1 MMKIFLSHQQTDS
14 LAAIEVKNHLKLK
27 HNIDCYL
34 DLIDPKIKDGEDIAA
49 HVREQLGK
57 CTQLLA
63 IVSEATK
70 SSWWVPWEIGVA
82 TEKDY
87 PLATFGRNVL
97 LPEYLMKWPYLRNL
111 PDLDTYA
118 EVSKDAARLVTTAA
132 ADSISSGSFT
142 FRRNATKQFYQNLRR
157 RLGQ

>member
-1 MMKIFLSHQQTDS
+1 MKIFLSHQQSDS
-14 LAAIEVKNHLKLK
+14 TAAIEVKSHLKLK

-49 HVREQLGK
+49 HVKEQLGQ

-70 SSWWVPWEIGVA
+70 LSWWVPWEIGIA

-87 PLATFGRNVL
+87 PLATFGRNVS
-97 LPEYLMKWPYLRNL
+97 LPEYLMKWPYLKNL
-111 PDLDTYA
+111 TDLDTYA
-118 EVSKDAARLVTTAA
+118 EVSKEAARRVTTATF
-132 ADSISSGSFT
+132 DSISSESFT
-142 FRRNATKQFYQNLRR
+142 YRRDATKHFYQSLRR

>member
-1 MMKIFLSHQQTDS
+1 MKIFLSHQKLDS
-14 LAAIEVKNHLKLK
+14 TIAVEVKSHLKSR

-49 HVREQLGK
+49 HVKEELGQ

-63 IVSEATK
+63 IVTEATK
-70 SSWWVPWEIGVA
+70 LSWWVPWEIGIA

-87 PLATFGRNVL
+87 PLATFGRNVA
-97 LPEYLMKWPYLRNL
+97 LPEYLMKWPYLKNL
-111 PDLDTYA
+111 TDLDTYA
-118 EVSKDAARLVTTAA
+118 VVSKESARRVTTAA
-132 ADSISSGSFT
+132 LDSVSLESFVY
-142 FRRNATKQFYQNLRR
+142 RRDATKHFYQTLRR